1 VKTADI
7 ENTSINSKIIEDCIV
22 MRLKTWQFP
31 LPQGGVDVKVS
42 YPFVLRRAG
51 QG

>member
-1 VKTADI
+1 MM
-7 ENTSINSKIIEDCIV
+7 SMNSKIIEDCIV